1 MERRTF
7 LALVSGS
14 LLAAPRAAGA
24 QQAGKIHRIGV
35 LGNENNPPWDGF
47 RRGLRDLGYVDGRNL
62 SIEWRWSEGKP
73 DRFPGLAT
81 EVVALKPDV
90 IVASGTQATRA
101 AKRATSTIPIVM
113 TTSSYPDKIGLV
125 DSLSRPGGNV
135 TGLSNVGPELSGKKL
150 ELLKDIA
157 PKASRVAVLFN
168 PASEVEPLAVQELSV
183 AAPAV
188 GVEIQS
194 VEVRSPD
201 DFSAAFAALSPSRV
215 HALLALGNPIN
226 FRGRQLI
233 ADFALKNRLPSIYD
247 ERLFVEAGGLMSY
260 APSFTDS
267 FRRAAT
273 YVDKILKGAKPAD
286 LPVEQPT
293 KFELVI
299 NLKTAKALGL
309 TIPQSL
315 LARADQVIE

>member
-1 MERRTF
+1 
-7 LALVSGS
+7 
-14 LLAAPRAAGA
+14 
-24 QQAGKIHRIGV
+24 
-35 LGNENNPPWDGF
+35 
-47 RRGLRDLGYVDGRNL
+47 
-62 SIEWRWSEGKP
+62 
-73 DRFPGLAT
+73 
-81 EVVALKPDV
+81 
-90 IVASGTQATRA
+90 
-101 AKRATSTIPIVM
+101 M

-150 ELLKDIA
+150 ELLKEIA
-157 PKASRVAVLFN
+157 PKALRVAVLFN
-168 PASEVEPLAVQELSV
+168 PASEVEPLAVRELSV

-188 GVEIQS
+188 GVEIQP

-201 DFSAAFAALSPSRV
+201 DFSAAFVALSPSRV

-233 ADFALKNRLPSIYD
+233 AGFALKNRLPSIYD
-247 ERLFVEAGGLMSY
+247 ERLFVDAGGLMSY

-267 FRRAAT
+267 FRSAAT

-286 LPVEQPT
+286 LPVQQPT

-299 NLKTAKALGL
+299 NLSTAKALGL
-309 TIPQSL
+309 TIPQTL
-315 LARADQVIE
+315 LLRADHIIE